1 MNEIIYTIIYGVKN
15 DSKRLL
21 AAIPTKAT
29 VDELVY
35 KNAYET
41 YYADTPPATTP
52 KEIRERYF
60 KAFCI
65 AYRQMN
71 PSEVNNILGYFTDM
85 KLLNEG
91 EGMMVSFARGMPEH
105 THA

>member
-1 MNEIIYTIIYGVKN
+1 MVEIIYTIVYGVKDGN
-15 DSKRLL
+15 KRLV

-29 VDELVY
+29 VDPDVH

-41 YYADTPPATTP
+41 YYADSAPAQTPE
-52 KEIRERYF
+52 EIRERYF

-71 PSEVNNILGYFTDM
+71 PKEINNILGYFGDM
-85 KLLNEG
+85 KLLREG
-91 EGMMVSFARGMPEH
+91 EGMMVSFDRNMPQH